1 MRKIMFAVL
10 PLLAGVAAFSQ
21 TVSGTMPDVAKE
33 YHLRFNCHNAYDFLI
48 GELDANRE
56 PSAAQIDW
64 AKAHEKLAKIWH
76 NLRAASAGNCP
87 PRIQS
92 LDFDRRWRRYGRAV
106 RRKSTGCCC
115 L

>member
-48 GELDANRE
+48 GELDANRGRRRTKNW
-56 PSAAQIDW
+56 PR
-64 AKAHEKLAKIWH
+64 LAR
-76 NLRAASAGNCP
+76 RA
-87 PRIQS
+87 
-92 LDFDRRWRRYGRAV
+92 RRL
-106 RRKSTGCCC
+106 RRKLPTAYPIA
-115 L
+115 